1 MQICKPMQGWTERN
15 LIILFLKGGSSFLI
29 ISLQLSLVSIVLK
42 NAVLKDI
49 ERLAKA
55 SKVGILDGYEEVVAD
70 NGGVVS

>member
-1 MQICKPMQGWTERN
+1 LQTNARVDRTKPKHIVLEGWIE
-15 LIILFLKGGSSFLI
+15 FLNYFSAV
-29 ISLQLSLVSIVLK
+29 VSIVLK

-55 SKVGILDGYEEVVAD
+55 SKVGILDGYKEVVAD